1 MAKRAVFAAFATI
14 LALLALLPA
23 RAEPAK
29 QVLLITNRGCEE
41 VCQSFRRH
49 LESQG
54 PVEFIWRDAGGDA
67 GRVAAFV
74 AEARALRPDLVAT
87 WGTGITLAAIGPHD
101 GADPARHLSEIPVV
115 YMYVGDPV
123 ASKIARSAERSGRP
137 NVAGANTSVP
147 IEAQIKLLASYR
159 KLARVGMLYN
169 TDEPAAVT
177 QAREARRAFEARA
190 VQVDEVRLEAAADG
204 RPDPAAIPAALDR
217 LAQQRPDFL
226 YYVGST
232 FTLKQIEAISAGAI
246 ARGMPM
252 FSATEPAFRQGDVL
266 LGLISPLAGIG
277 QVAAH
282 QAGQILFH
290 GKRAGELASPTLT
303 RHSVLINMQ
312 AARALRIYPPMK
324 LMQFAEL
331 TTAGRRPKTALKLI
345 YSLYYQLISPV
356 KNRKFPH
363 TPPNPHFT

>member
-1 MAKRAVFAAFATI
+1 MAKRAVFAAFASI

-29 QVLLITNRGCEE
+29 QVFLITNRGCEE

-54 PVEFIWRDAGGDA
+54 TVEFVWRDAAGDA

-87 WGTGITLAAIGPHD
+87 WGTGITLAAIGPYD
-101 GADPARHLSEIPVV
+101 AADRARHLSEIPVV

-159 KLARVGMLYN
+159 RLARVGMLYN

-177 QAREARRAFEARA
+177 QAAQARRAFEARA
-190 VQVDEVRLEAAADG
+190 VQVGEVRLGAADG
-204 RPDPAAIPAALDR
+204 RPNAAEIPAALDR
-217 LAQQRPDFL
+217 LAQQQPDFL
-226 YYVGST
+226 YYIGST
-232 FTLKQIEAISAGAI
+232 FTLKQIETISAGAI

-277 QVAAH
+277 QAAAH

-290 GKRAGELASPTLT
+290 GKQPGELASPTLT

-331 TTAGRRPKTALKLI
+331 TE
-345 YSLYYQLISPV
+345 
-356 KNRKFPH
+356 
-363 TPPNPHFT
+363 